1 MSAPWEDGKAERWLG
16 LMVVAF
22 NLFFACTQK
31 PSSSATFL
39 PIYMRPGAR
48 FRSPASLGA
57 SMAPLHF
64 SRGGKARAVLS
75 IARLSLP
82 RMTLFWQ
89 KVASRAK
96 MMCTTVC
103 HASDLNM
110 QCNAWQ
116 RSWSLIRIQLYPC
129 RASCAWES
137 MPPWLLSSRRHLCF
151 CSCRP
156 AYLVTAK
163 EEGGKES
170 VLGHATTVSLSPDD
184 EAKFR

>member
-64 SRGGKARAVLS
+64 SRGGKSSGCSLDRSALFTKDDFVLTES
-75 IARLSLP
+75 SKQGKDDVYYR
-82 RMTLFWQ
+82 
-89 KVASRAK
+89 V
-96 MMCTTVC
+96 
-103 HASDLNM
+103 
-110 QCNAWQ
+110 
-116 RSWSLIRIQLYPC
+116 PC
-129 RASCAWES
+129 I
-137 MPPWLLSSRRHLCF
+137 
-151 CSCRP
+151 
-156 AYLVTAK
+156 
-163 EEGGKES
+163 
-170 VLGHATTVSLSPDD
+170 
-184 EAKFR
+184 